1 MKSKLTREGDHVRLQ
16 TPDCSR
22 TFTLEQFA
30 KHARDPDFCADRA
43 AERDALVAEAE
54 RQEDSA
60 KAALD
65 AYNKERAK

>member
-1 MKSKLTREGDHVRLQ
+1 MRSKLTREGDHVRLQ

-30 KHARDPDFCADRA
+30 KHARDPDFCADLA

-54 RQEDSA
+54 RQEELA
-60 KAALD
+60 RAAAAALEQ
-65 AYNKERAK
+65 ERAK